1 MKLLI
6 FIRHFIEFFLFK
18 IILLILN
25 LFSKSLSSKI
35 IRNFLLFLG
44 KFSKYHIIAKN
55 NCKIVFP
62 NLSDDAIIKIIN
74 NSWKNLGNNLF
85 ELTYL
90 NKLINQK
97 NLIEFE
103 GLEVLEKIKKK
114 AAPVIF
120 LVYTLVI
127 GKYVYQY

>member
-90 NKLINQK
+90 KKGFYGNTSIN
-97 NLIEFE
+97 
-103 GLEVLEKIKKK
+103 
-114 AAPVIF
+114 
-120 LVYTLVI
+120 
-127 GKYVYQY
+127 GK